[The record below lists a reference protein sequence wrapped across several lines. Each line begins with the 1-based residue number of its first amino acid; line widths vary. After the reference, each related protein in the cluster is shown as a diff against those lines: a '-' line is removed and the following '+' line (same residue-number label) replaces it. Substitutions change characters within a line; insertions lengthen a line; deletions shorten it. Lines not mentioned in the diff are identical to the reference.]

1 MILEP
6 QVLVGLVADDEQV
19 MLNGQRG
26 YRFEFVTG
34 ENDARGVVG

>member
-19 MLNGQRG
+19 MLHGHPG

-34 ENDARGVVG
+34 EDDSCGVVG

>member
-19 MLNGQRG
+19 MLHGHLG

-34 ENDARGVVG
+34 ENDTRGVVG